1 MSIYILGKRTHMNNS
16 ENKVYYMERDGA
28 VEIPEKYDKM
38 NYAEITA
45 ECAILSK
52 EKANKKSVTKKTK
65 IPCKTKFM
73 I

>member
-1 MSIYILGKRTHMNNS
+1 
-16 ENKVYYMERDGA
+16 MERDGA
-28 VEIPEKYDKM
+28 VKIPEKYDKM

-45 ECAILSK
+45 ECARLSK

-65 IPCKTKFM
+65 IPCKTKFV